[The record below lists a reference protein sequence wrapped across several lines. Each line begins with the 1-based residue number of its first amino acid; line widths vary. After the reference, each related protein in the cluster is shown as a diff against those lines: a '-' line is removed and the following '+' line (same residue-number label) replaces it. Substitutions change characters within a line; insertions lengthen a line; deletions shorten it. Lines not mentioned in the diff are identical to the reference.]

1 MELILYSELDID
13 VYSLSHICFMC
24 IYLYLLCQCLFFVVE
39 ATESMETVS
48 YPIRIEIT
56 DSYAN
61 SDKTGAQNS
70 KYNEDSITK
79 SDDDQQSAVH
89 PIFVL
94 LLVLVIIF
102 LLVVMASIL
111 VIVKI
116 WLYRRRR
123 SKPRKRWIVQQKM
136 NSNTPTSMLLTD
148 PSDSMTTCSDLN
160 TNNSNII
167 SSYDVP

>member
-1 MELILYSELDID
+1 M
-13 VYSLSHICFMC
+13 
-24 IYLYLLCQCLFFVVE
+24 
-39 ATESMETVS
+39 TEPLETVS

-56 DSYAN
+56 DSYKNNQGAN
-61 SDKTGAQNS
+61 TRG
-70 KYNEDSITK
+70 YDSEYKDGDISK
-79 SDDDQQSAVH
+79 SDDDQQNAVH

-160 TNNSNII
+160 TNNSNIV
-167 SSYDVP
+167 SNYDVP